1 MEAYALLLAATL
13 NAGSVTNVISVAIIG
28 VSATGSVGDVLGF
41 GWGVT
46 PDTPETWSGQSDTP
60 ETWSAISDTSE
71 SWTPG
76 TDTSETWTAISDNAE
91 TWQAIA

>member
-1 MEAYALLLAATL
+1 VSAIS
-13 NAGSVTNVISVAIIG
+13 NVGSVTNSVSVAIIG
-28 VSATGSVGDVLGF
+28 VSASCSVGTILGY

-46 PDTPETWSGQSDTP
+46 PDTPETWSAQSDTP

-76 TDTSETWTAISDNAE
+76 SDTSETWTAISDNAE